1 MVNSHRHL
9 LTLVTLACLF
19 SNQASGIS
27 LFSDEIRQSSGQ
39 MGVVMDFLERYFTE
53 LEKYDVQSQKIRMY
67 DDKVFF
73 TDGNIGNLKQ
83 ISDTMPL
90 SISCR
95 EQHFFVKWTN
105 NGQPFI
111 SIVFPAQFELIMGL
125 NQDEAKKRFKSMV
138 LDAIP
143 VDYEQFIPEYESL
156 SIINDSISSFQ
167 TNYFELESLNDAS
180 YYHKNDGEWEPL
192 YDPIYPEYS
201 AANLLR
207 GQIDSVDYQM
217 HIEQSVYGGEIIS
230 YDIKLRQW
238 LNYCKE
244 QDYQVY
250 FAIEEVRE
258 DGMLAIVVAHCQELN
273 YNHLASVLIPN
284 DFVIKPQ
291 TVLKAKITPF
301 IPTHNVKN
309 LYQQQMTKHKKR
321 KW

>member
-19 SNQASGIS
+19 SNQASGINI
-27 LFSDEIRQSSGQ
+27 FSDEIRQSSGQ

-111 SIVFPAQFELIMGL
+111 SIVFPAQFELLMGL

-143 VDYEQFIPEYESL
+143 VNYEQFIPEYENL

-167 TNYFELESLNDAS
+167 SNYFELESLNDAS

-192 YDPIYPEYS
+192 YDPLYPEYS

-230 YDIKLRQW
+230 YDIKLSQW

-250 FAIEEVRE
+250 IAIEEVRE

>member
-1 MVNSHRHL
+1 
-9 LTLVTLACLF
+9 
-19 SNQASGIS
+19 
-27 LFSDEIRQSSGQ
+27 
-39 MGVVMDFLERYFTE
+39 
-53 LEKYDVQSQKIRMY
+53 
-67 DDKVFF
+67 
-73 TDGNIGNLKQ
+73 
-83 ISDTMPL
+83 
-90 SISCR
+90 
-95 EQHFFVKWTN
+95 
-105 NGQPFI
+105 
-111 SIVFPAQFELIMGL
+111 
-125 NQDEAKKRFKSMV
+125 
-138 LDAIP
+138 
-143 VDYEQFIPEYESL
+143 
-156 SIINDSISSFQ
+156 
-167 TNYFELESLNDAS
+167 
-180 YYHKNDGEWEPL
+180 
-192 YDPIYPEYS
+192 
-201 AANLLR
+201 
-207 GQIDSVDYQM
+207 M

-230 YDIKLRQW
+230 YDIKLSQW

>member
-19 SNQASGIS
+19 SNQASGIN

-111 SIVFPAQFELIMGL
+111 SIVFPAQFELLMGL

-138 LDAIP
+138 LDALP
-143 VDYEQFIPEYESL
+143 VNYEQFIPEYENL

-167 TNYFELESLNDAS
+167 SNYFELESLNDAS

-192 YDPIYPEYS
+192 YDPLYPEYS

-217 HIEQSVYGGEIIS
+217 HIEQSVYGGENIS
-230 YDIKLRQW
+230 YDIKLSQW

-273 YNHLASVLIPN
+273 YNHLASVLIPK

>member
-19 SNQASGIS
+19 SNQASGINI
-27 LFSDEIRQSSGQ
+27 FSDEIRQSSGQ

-111 SIVFPAQFELIMGL
+111 SIVFPAQFELLMGL

-143 VDYEQFIPEYESL
+143 VNYEQFIPEYENL

-167 TNYFELESLNDAS
+167 SNYFELESLNDAS

-192 YDPIYPEYS
+192 YDPLYPEYS

-230 YDIKLRQW
+230 YDIKLSQW

>member
-230 YDIKLRQW
+230 YDIKLSQW

>member
-19 SNQASGIS
+19 SNQASGINI
-27 LFSDEIRQSSGQ
+27 FSDEIRQSSGQ

-111 SIVFPAQFELIMGL
+111 SIVFPAQFELLMGL

-138 LDAIP
+138 LDARP
-143 VDYEQFIPEYESL
+143 VNYEQFIPEYENL

-167 TNYFELESLNDAS
+167 SNYFEIASLNDAS

-192 YDPIYPEYS
+192 YDPLYPEYS

-230 YDIKLRQW
+230 YDIKLSQW

>member
-143 VDYEQFIPEYESL
+143 VDYEQFIPEYECL

-230 YDIKLRQW
+230 YDIKLSQW